1 MIEVGATSGI
11 INRMGRSLNE
21 KTLELNLCSEL
32 SRFFRL
38 LGLQTVWRGLT
49 QQEERK
55 WGFDAATSLGGGR
68 LIFIQWKAV
77 NRVKRGGAYSFKLND
92 DQMLRLTQLGRKY
105 PSSVFYG
112 LPRVD
117 DWSDYRTQGFLA
129 LPNTRFVD
137 AGMMKNHPSLGK
149 QLSHTA
155 TISPNGAVVRVT
167 SKPMEYK
174 ALRIEEVFGSP
185 PMEQLEAMLSG
196 FPNFK
201 FLRLQGPPSEG
212 FLIADAI
219 GPTII
224 NLRGKVLEQLP
235 KATSENFES
244 AMNSLSGEGSSK
256 GMSGLSVGLVF
267 DLLGQK

>member
-1 MIEVGATSGI
+1 
-11 INRMGRSLNE
+11 MGRALNE

-38 LGLQTVWRGLT
+38 LGLQSVWRGLT
-49 QQEERK
+49 QHEEKK

-77 NRVKRGGAYSFKLND
+77 KRGGAYSFKLND
-92 DQMLRLTQLGRKY
+92 DQMLRLTRLGVRY

-112 LPRVD
+112 LPRVN

-137 AGMMKNHPSLGK
+137 AGMMRSHPSLGK

-155 TISPNGAVVRVT
+155 TVSLSGATVRVT

-174 ALRIEEVFGSP
+174 GLRIEEVFGSP
-185 PMEQLEAMLSG
+185 PIEQLEAMLSG
-196 FPNFK
+196 IPNFN

-219 GPTII
+219 GPSII
-224 NLRGKVLEQLP
+224 NLRGKLLEQLP

-244 AMNSLSGEGSSK
+244 AMETLTGEGRPK
-256 GMSGLSVGLVF
+256 GISGLSVGLVF
-267 DLLGQK
+267 DLFARK